1 MRTNWRRCFS
11 ALVAVLLALSAA
23 APAAAVS
30 AADSTGPESAA
41 VGSEVEATATLTEL
55 YERPNWESWRLAGET
70 ELKRAVWTVTLYD
83 QTGAKV
89 DQRSFDGAEFSAAT
103 VAVAD
108 GTSEVRVTVSGT
120 VPPVADYSYEPAQSA
135 TLFSLSQV
143 RDGGA
148 SNELLARSVR
158 PYTAASADAR
168 ERLDDASAAVAS
180 ADAGGDAAESLDR
193 AVSAYESGNFE
204 LAATLAGEAESRAA
218 GAERRERTR
227 RLALYGAGGVV
238 SLALLIGGLFLYRSR
253 RNAYDRLG

>member
-1 MRTNWRRCFS
+1 MRTSWRRCFS
-11 ALVAVLLALSAA
+11 ALVAVVLALSAA

-70 ELKRAVWTVTLYD
+70 ELKRAVWTVEFYD
-83 QTGAKV
+83 QTGSKV

-148 SNELLARSVR
+148 NNELLARSIR

-168 ERLDDASAAVAS
+168 ERLDDASAAV
-180 ADAGGDAAESLDR
+180 AGGDAAESLDR

-204 LAATLAGEAESRAA
+204 LATTLAGEAESRAA

-238 SLALLIGGLFLYRSR
+238 ALALLLGGLFLYRTR